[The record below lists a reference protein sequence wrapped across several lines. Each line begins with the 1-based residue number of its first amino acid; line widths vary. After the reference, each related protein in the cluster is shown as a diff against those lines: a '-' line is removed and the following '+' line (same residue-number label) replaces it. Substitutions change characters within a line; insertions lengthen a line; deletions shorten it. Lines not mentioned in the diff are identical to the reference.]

1 MNFARRPHDDLTID
15 ITSLVDVVF
24 LLLIFFMVTTTFAT
38 QSGIGVNLP
47 EASARERPSAE
58 AVSVSIT
65 ADGTFFLDRGRVTR
79 DALRGGLQE
88 LRGQRGEETVVII
101 RADEAVSHGRVVEAM
116 DAARSAGFR
125 RLAIAT
131 HTPSEE

>member
-47 EASARERPSAE
+47 QASARERPSTE
-58 AVSVSIT
+58 AVSISIT
-65 ADGTFFLDRGRVTR
+65 ADGSLFLDRSRVTA
-79 DALRGGLQE
+79 DGLRGGLRE
-88 LRGQRGEETVVII
+88 LRGQRGDETVVVI
-101 RADEAVSHGRVVEAM
+101 RADEAVLHGKVVEAM

-131 HTPSEE
+131 RTPAEK